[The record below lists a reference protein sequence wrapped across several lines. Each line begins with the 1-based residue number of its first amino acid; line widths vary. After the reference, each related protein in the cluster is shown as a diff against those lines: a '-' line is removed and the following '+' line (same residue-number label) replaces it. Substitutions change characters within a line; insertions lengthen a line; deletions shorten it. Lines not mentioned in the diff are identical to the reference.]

1 MENPIGN
8 KNKVRKCLK
17 IKIKKKAK
25 KRRKKK
31 PKQIWM
37 NFLNLG

>member
-17 IKIKKKAK
+17 IKIKKKK
-25 KRRKKK
+25 LKREERKNRSK
-31 PKQIWM
+31 
-37 NFLNLG
+37 FG

>member
-17 IKIKKKAK
+17 IKIKKKL
-25 KRRKKK
+25 KREERKNRSK
-31 PKQIWM
+31 
-37 NFLNLG
+37 FG